1 MMNFAVSTV
10 TVNSASKSA
19 DAIRKAIESQGLFV
33 LNLDACQAVGDGIYK
48 CFGCFIKQGR

>member
-10 TVNSASKSA
+10 TVNSVSNNA
-19 DAIRKAIESQGLFV
+19 DAIRKAIESKGLFV
-33 LNLDACQAVGDGIYK
+33 LNLDACKAVGDSTYK

>member
-10 TVNSASKSA
+10 TVNSASNNA
-19 DAIRKAIESQGLFV
+19 DAICKAIESKGLFV
-33 LNLDACQAVGDGIYK
+33 LNLDACKAVGDGTYK

>member
-10 TVNSASKSA
+10 TVNSASNNA
-19 DAIRKAIESQGLFV
+19 DAIRRAIESKGLFV
-33 LNLDACQAVGDGIYK
+33 LNLDACKAVGDSTYK

>member
-10 TVNSASKSA
+10 TVNSTSNNA
-19 DAIRKAIESQGLFV
+19 DTICKAIESKGLFV
-33 LNLDACQAVGDGIYK
+33 LNLDACKAVGNGTYK

>member
-10 TVNSASKSA
+10 TVNSASNNA
-19 DAIRKAIESQGLFV
+19 DAIRKAIESKGLFV
-33 LNLDACQAVGDGIYK
+33 LNLEACKAVGADTYK